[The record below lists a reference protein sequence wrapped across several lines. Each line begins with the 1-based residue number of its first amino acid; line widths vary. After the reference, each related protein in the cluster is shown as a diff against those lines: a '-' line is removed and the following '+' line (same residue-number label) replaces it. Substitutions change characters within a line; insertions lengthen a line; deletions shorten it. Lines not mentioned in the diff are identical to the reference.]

1 MLTQILLAA
10 GVIMSVSLI
19 GKIFTYGIAKRFM
32 EERLAYLVSF
42 SAGVFLI
49 TAGALVLEVFDI
61 FKENILVAVSLV
73 ISGYALAWL
82 LQTLMPETHHH
93 HGTDDSECGHGT
105 IGARKLLIGDAIHNV
120 TDGIILVP
128 AFMVSPAIGLVVT
141 VSIVIHETLQEISE
155 FFVLKQTYSTRKALM
170 LNFLTSS
177 TILFGVAISY
187 LALASHE
194 LEGVLLAVSAG
205 FFLHVVAHDLLPKRH
220 HHESGKEFLVHSLL
234 VLVGLLTMYVVTSYL
249 TEGHAGHDD
258 TNPVVRTQ

>member
-10 GVIMSVSLI
+10 GLIMSVSLI
-19 GKIFTYGIAKRFM
+19 GKVFTYGVAKRFM

-49 TAGALVLEVFDI
+49 TAGALVLEVFEI
-61 FKENILVAVSLV
+61 FNESIMTAIGLVFF
-73 ISGYALAWL
+73 GYILAWV

-93 HGTDDSECGHGT
+93 HGTDGSECGHGT
-105 IGARKLLIGDAIHNV
+105 KGARKLLIGDAIHNV

-128 AFMVSPAIGLVVT
+128 AFMVSPAIGLAVT

-155 FFVLKQTYSTRKALM
+155 FFVLKQTYSTRKALL

-177 TILFGVAISY
+177 TILLGVAISY
-187 LALASHE
+187 FALASHQ

-220 HHESGKEFLVHSLL
+220 QHESGKEFLMHGVL
-234 VLVGLLTMYVVTSYL
+234 VLVGLLAMYMITNYL
-249 TEGHAGHDD
+249 TEGHADMA
-258 TNPVVRTQ
+258 PVTTTQ